1 MAITVWTLVWLFS
14 GMEAHMRLE
23 MMISGETFMTFWT
36 LKRFFTSVCP
46 LMILEHVLIAE
57 TTVTDAASEA
67 LARCPIL
74 GGSCPVLGRR
84 SSGRQGVDVEAVTSG
99 PLLVQ
104 GSHSVAL
111 VAVGGAAC
119 RSYSFRYLQ
128 PVLHSRRP
136 RLTYGQ
142 TARKKTVSN
151 EGISLDALFTRSLS
165 FSPLRIKL
173 C

>member
-1 MAITVWTLVWLFS
+1 
-14 GMEAHMRLE
+14 MRLE
-23 MMISGETFMTFWT
+23 MVISSETFMAFWT
-36 LKRFFTSVCP
+36 LKWFFTSMCP
-46 LMILEHVLIAE
+46 LVVLEHVLVAE
-57 TTVTDAASEA
+57 TTVTDAASKA
-67 LARCPIL
+67 LAGCPIF

-84 SSGRQGVDVEAVTSG
+84 SCGRQGVDVEAVTSG
-99 PLLVQ
+99 PLFVQ